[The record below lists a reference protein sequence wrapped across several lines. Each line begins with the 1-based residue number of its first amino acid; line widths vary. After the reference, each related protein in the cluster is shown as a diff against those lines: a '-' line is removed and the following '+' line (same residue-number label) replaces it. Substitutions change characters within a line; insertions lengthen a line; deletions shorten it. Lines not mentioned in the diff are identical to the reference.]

1 MLSTESSA
9 ALKPGT
15 RTTGL
20 DMALYWCALALL
32 AAVVACGFVKPLLTL
47 GRFIPLDPNEGWN
60 AYFGLRAIDGGV
72 LYPPA
77 GSLLT
82 NNYPPLSFYI
92 VGAVG
97 HLTGDNIFAGRVI
110 ALLSLLWVA
119 WSLYFWLRLT
129 GSAVKIGLLGAATFL
144 AYAVTYGRD
153 YVAMNDPQ
161 WLAHAI
167 MMSGL
172 LVLWQGK
179 DSTRHIVA
187 ASILMMAGGWTKHL
201 LLPLPLAATL
211 WLLWRSRRA
220 FATWAVSSA
229 VVLAASAGLTWWLYG
244 PAFFDSLLAPR
255 QYLRHQAISTTEG
268 ALKCFAPVLVL
279 WLITLVRSRFS
290 ERTGFISL
298 YLVLSGLIGVAA
310 SGGEGVDT
318 NAFFDAMIGGSLAV
332 ALAVEALW
340 DRPAAGESTQ
350 NGDGSLQGGNLRA
363 ARGPAAAL
371 ALAVCLVSYAAS
383 LARPQ
388 IEQIENVGALEKAAL
403 EDIQLISARGHG
415 RAACELPGLCYWA
428 KSQFMVD
435 FFFFGQRLK
444 TGRLPAS
451 ACAATFGGSTIPLVQ
466 LDPNPK
472 ARRKLLP
479 EYCNAIITSNY
490 RPIRQSSF
498 GPLMVPVG
506 SPSSQ

>member
-1 MLSTESSA
+1 
-9 ALKPGT
+9 
-15 RTTGL
+15 
-20 DMALYWCALALL
+20 MALYWCALALL
-32 AAVVACGFVKPLLTL
+32 AGVAACGLVKPLLML

-60 AYFGLRAIDGGV
+60 AYFGMRAIEGGQ

-77 GSLLT
+77 ASALT

-110 ALLSLLWVA
+110 ALLSLSWVA
-119 WSLYFWLRLT
+119 WSIYSWLRLT
-129 GSAVKIGLLGAATFL
+129 GSAVRIGLIGAATFL
-144 AYAVTYGRD
+144 AYAMTYGRD

-172 LVLWQGK
+172 LVLWRGK

-187 ASILMMAGGWTKHL
+187 ASILMIAAGWTKHL
-201 LLPLPLAATL
+201 LIPLPLAVTL
-211 WLLWRSRRA
+211 WLLWRSRRT
-220 FATWAVSSA
+220 FATWAVCSA

-255 QYLRHQAISTTEG
+255 EYLRQQAISTTAG
-268 ALKCFAPVLVL
+268 ALKCFAPLLLL

-290 ERTGFISL
+290 ERTAFISL
-298 YLVLSGLIGVAA
+298 YLVISGLVGIAA

-318 NAFFDAMIGGSLAV
+318 NAFFDAMIAGSLATG
-332 ALAVEALW
+332 LAVETLW
-340 DRPAAGESTQ
+340 NRPAAGESEQ
-350 NGDGSLQGGNLRA
+350 SGGPLWA

-371 ALAVCLVSYAAS
+371 ALAVCLVGYAAS

-388 IEQIENVGALEKAAL
+388 LEQIANVDALEKAAL
-403 EDIQLISARGHG
+403 EDIKVISAQGHG

-428 KSQFMVD
+428 RSEFMVD

-451 ACAATFGGSTIPLVQ
+451 ACAATFGGGTIPLVQ

-479 EYCNAIITSNY
+479 EYCNEMITSNY
-490 RPIRQSSF
+490 RVIRQSSF
-498 GPLMVPVG
+498 GPLMVPTG
-506 SPSSQ
+506 SSSPQ